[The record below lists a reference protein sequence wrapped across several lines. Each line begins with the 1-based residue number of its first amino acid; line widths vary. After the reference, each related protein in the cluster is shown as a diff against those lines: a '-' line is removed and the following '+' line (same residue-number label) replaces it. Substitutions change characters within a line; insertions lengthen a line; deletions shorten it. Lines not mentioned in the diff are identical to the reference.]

1 MERSN
6 TKPITM
12 TTSRDTPNP
21 LRPYYV
27 PPSVGSPVDP
37 SQSNASAYGLP
48 ANNRIASTPQNKS
61 FGASARDLLSDID
74 YGEYLPES
82 SPSTSELVKR
92 LANQAVWK
100 YTSVFLA
107 QPFEVAKIV
116 LQCHLAAEPDALRR
130 PPYGSSRTYSNRSHA
145 SKYQSYQEISA
156 SEDSS
161 DDEPSYFTSTAPQA
175 TSSTTPSH
183 HPSRP
188 TPNRSA
194 SATPTPSSSSH
205 HLHATTTSSTS
216 PYRLE
221 IRHPD
226 SILDALSQ
234 LWQKESAFGLW
245 KATNAT
251 FIYQILLRT
260 IESWTRS
267 LLAALLS
274 LPDPGIFVGAAGD
287 GGVGGLDVVDS
298 PNPWASLAV
307 AVAAAGVAG
316 TVLAPLD
323 MIRTRCVRPSSPLIS
338 SPYLPLVSP
347 PPPFFVSLSPTFLS
361 SSTTHKPKLTEPNP
375 HSLILTPASSPSSTH
390 PRHLLPSLRALPS
403 LLLPPRLLPPTLLH
417 ATLPAL
423 LSTSTPWLLR
433 SSPFARIDPVLTPT
447 AYNLAVFVASAAE
460 LFVKLPLE
468 TVLRRGHVAVLRE
481 QAQEA
486 VVRRRRERERERW
499 EGFRGGQQQRGRR
512 RSEDEGGLGDAR
524 FGDVQGEE
532 PLQTVVEVG
541 PYKGVVGTM
550 WYIVREE
557 GSRVSPALPSS
568 VSGQVRAK
576 AVGTRQQ
583 KGQGMAGL
591 WRGWTVGM
599 WGLIG
604 VWGALGLGAGSVKDG
619 EF

>member
-27 PPSVGSPVDP
+27 PPSVGSPIDP

-48 ANNRIASTPQNKS
+48 ANKRIASTPQNKS

-116 LQCHLAAEPDALRR
+116 LQCHLAAEPDATRR
-130 PPYGSSRTYSNRSHA
+130 PPYGSSRTSSNRSHA
-145 SKYQSYQEISA
+145 SRYQSYQEISA

-183 HPSRP
+183 RQ
-188 TPNRSA
+188 TRQTLNRSA
-194 SATPTPSSSSH
+194 SATPTPPSSSSH
-205 HLHATTTSSTS
+205 HIHATSSST

-221 IRHPD
+221 IRHSD

-323 MIRTRCVRPSSPLIS
+323 MIRTR
-338 SPYLPLVSP
+338 
-347 PPPFFVSLSPTFLS
+347 
-361 SSTTHKPKLTEPNP
+361 
-375 HSLILTPASSPSSTH
+375 LILTPSSSPTTSQ

-403 LLLPPRLLPPTLLH
+403 LVLPARLLPPTILH

-423 LSTSTPWLLR
+423 LSTATPWLLR
-433 SSPFARIDPVLTPT
+433 SSPFAHIDPLLTPT
-447 AYNLAVFVASAAE
+447 AYNLGVFVASAAE

-481 QAQEA
+481 QAREEA
-486 VVRRRRERERERW
+486 GWRRREREREVW
-499 EGFRGGQQQRGRR
+499 SGFRGGNKQQQRQQRGRR
-512 RSEDEGGLGDAR
+512 RSEEEEGGGDGGV
-524 FGDVQGEE
+524 GDVQVEE
-532 PLQTVVEVG
+532 QLQTVVEVG

-557 GSRVSPALPSS
+557 GSRISLALPSS
-568 VSGQVRAK
+568 LPGQVRGK
-576 AVGTRQQ
+576 AVGARQQ

-604 VWGALGLGAGSVKDG
+604 VWGALGLGAGSVKEG